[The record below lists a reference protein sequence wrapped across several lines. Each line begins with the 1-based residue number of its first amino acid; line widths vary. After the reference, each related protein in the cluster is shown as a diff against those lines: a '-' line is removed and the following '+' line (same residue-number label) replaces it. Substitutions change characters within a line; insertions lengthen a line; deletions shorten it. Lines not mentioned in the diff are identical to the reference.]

1 MASKTNHTPLLHLV
15 LDLDETLVS
24 TKRPER
30 VTPHSPNARHLAP
43 TQRVY
48 VRDTPYDVA
57 KRPHLDEFLE
67 KAAKMANLYLYTMG
81 DEAYANAVLAY
92 IDPGRAL
99 FHGNVFAWSTSES
112 RTAKS
117 LERVGCSREATL
129 IVDDTPDVWQ
139 SEVANLC
146 LVGRFEGEAAD
157 RGLKQ
162 LMALLQRTHAEYV
175 GRLGREKERPTDV
188 REVVATLRG
197 GVFRDCTLCLTGLV
211 SQSEAA
217 LLQLVESLGG
227 QLTKDVDK
235 ATHVIAKRKKGWKSS
250 DKIRMAAAK
259 MEAGAASVFV
269 VWDGWL
275 LASISE
281 WARQP
286 EGHHA
291 VPLGEL
297 DTPEAEEP
305 GALLAQDIVLAAP
318 PRSAKQLASQE
329 RAPAPSVDVLS
340 NLLGQK
346 KSASKRPPAAASKR
360 PRAEADVAAATGERA
375 AKPAVAKMA
384 RGASESGAAS
394 KGTRLPSV
402 AVASAR
408 VAPLKIGSGQP
419 VLAKSPAVVFLE
431 ARLS

>member
-1 MASKTNHTPLLHLV
+1 MATTKEPRLHLV

-24 TKRPER
+24 TKKPER
-30 VTPHSPNARHLAP
+30 APHSPNARTLAP
-43 TQRVY
+43 THRVY

-139 SEVANLC
+139 NEVANLC
-146 LVGRFEGEAAD
+146 LVGRYQGEATD
-157 RGLKQ
+157 RGLMQ
-162 LMALLQRTHAEYV
+162 LMALLQRTHYEYV
-175 GRLGREKERPTDV
+175 ERLGRGKTDV

-211 SQSEAA
+211 SESEAA

-305 GALLAQDIVLAAP
+305 EALLAQDIVLAAP
-318 PRSAKQLASQE
+318 PRSAKQLASQK

-346 KSASKRPPAAASKR
+346 KSASKKPAAAALKR
-360 PRAEADVAAATGERA
+360 PRVEAAVAAATGERA

-384 RGASESGAAS
+384 RGASDSSAAS
-394 KGTRLPSV
+394 KGARLPSV
-402 AVASAR
+402 AVSSAR

-419 VLAKSPAVVFLE
+419 VLTKSPAVVFLE
-431 ARLS
+431 ARLR